1 MDTKKLR
8 QKILDLAIRGK
19 LVPQDPND
27 EPASVLI
34 EKIRAEK
41 EQLIKE
47 KKIKR
52 DKNESHI
59 YRSDKSY
66 YEKFAD
72 GTVKCIDEE
81 IPFEIPESWEWC
93 RLGNLCDY
101 GVCINVSPTAI
112 ADDAW
117 VLDLEDIEK
126 DTAKL
131 LQRIRK
137 ADRKTTSSRHFF
149 SKGNVLYSK
158 LRTYL
163 NKVMIADIDGFSTTE
178 ILLLDFKGFVIPE
191 YARHVLMSKMFLDY
205 TAQCGYGVKMPRLGT
220 NDGKKA
226 LFPLPTYS
234 EQKQIVFEIEH
245 LFSLVGTVEEN
256 KISLEQFIAQI
267 KSKILDLAIRGKLVP
282 QDPNDEPASVL
293 LERIK
298 AEHPESKKKI
308 KKTGDNSHYPFDI
321 PRGWEWSRLGR
332 VASYKKGPFGSSIT
346 KSMFIPDSTNA
357 IKVYEQKNA
366 IYKDSNLGNYYI
378 SEAKFE
384 KLKGF
389 QVFPKDILVS
399 CAGTIGETYVMPQ
412 NIRKG
417 IINQALMRIKL
428 YNYEMLDFYLMYF
441 DFVLK
446 NQANEQG
453 KGTAIKNIPPFDI
466 LKNFLIPLP
475 PLSEQKRIIKK
486 IEEIFAQLDEIADS
500 IKA

>member
-178 ILLLDFKGFVIPE
+178 ILPLDFKGFVIPE

-298 AEHPESKKKI
+298 AEHLESKKKI
-308 KKTGDNSHYPFDI
+308 KKTGDNSHYENLPFEIPENWAWTRFQDVFNILMGQSPSGEFISSNGEHEFHQGKTHFGDRYLLPSEIFTSHATKLAQPNSLLMCVRAPVGDI
-321 PRGWEWSRLGR
+321 N
-332 VASYKKGPFGSSIT
+332 IT
-346 KSMFIPDSTNA
+346 KREICIGRGLCALKPLN
-357 IKVYEQKNA
+357 E
-366 IYKDSNLGNYYI
+366 I
-378 SEAKFE
+378 S
-384 KLKGF
+384 
-389 QVFPKDILVS
+389 VD
-399 CAGTIGETYVMPQ
+399 
-412 NIRKG
+412 
-417 IINQALMRIKL
+417 
-428 YNYEMLDFYLMYF
+428 LMYY
-441 DFVLK
+441 
-446 NQANEQG
+446 
-453 KGTAIKNIPPFDI
+453 
-466 LKNFLIPLP
+466 
-475 PLSEQKRIIKK
+475 
-486 IEEIFAQLDEIADS
+486 
-500 IKA
+500 